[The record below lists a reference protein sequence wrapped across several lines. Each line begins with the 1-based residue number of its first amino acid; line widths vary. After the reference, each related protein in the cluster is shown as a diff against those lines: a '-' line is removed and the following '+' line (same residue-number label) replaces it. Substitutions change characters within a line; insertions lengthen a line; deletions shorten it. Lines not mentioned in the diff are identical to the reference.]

1 LPPPP
6 NPILT
11 SLKLVT
17 SISISQHKHVYTI
30 GKRPNEHNI
39 LATEHELRACGAE
52 VHKTRRGGDVT
63 YHGPGQFVLYP
74 VINLR
79 DAKVGARGTWRAWRT

>member
-1 LPPPP
+1 
-6 NPILT
+6 
-11 SLKLVT
+11 
-17 SISISQHKHVYTI
+17 VYTI

-39 LATEHELRACGAE
+39 LATEHELRTCGAE

-79 DAKVGARGTWRAWRT
+79 DARVGARAYVEGLEDLMIDCAKGLGFRPGAGCPG